1 MIFEKAYEFFLFAGV
16 MILDMML
23 LAWMATGYKYVDY
36 TTGEGVV
43 KDKDENDNVA
53 DNAAFEKEE
62 KEN

>member
-1 MIFEKAYEFFLFAGV
+1 MVFEQAYEFFLFAGV
-16 MILDMML
+16 MILDMIL

-43 KDKDENDNVA
+43 KDVDENDNVA

-62 KEN
+62 KEE

>member
-53 DNAAFEKEE
+53 DDAAFEKEE

>member
-1 MIFEKAYEFFLFAGV
+1 
-16 MILDMML
+16 MML

>member
-1 MIFEKAYEFFLFAGV
+1 MIFAKAYEFFLFAGV